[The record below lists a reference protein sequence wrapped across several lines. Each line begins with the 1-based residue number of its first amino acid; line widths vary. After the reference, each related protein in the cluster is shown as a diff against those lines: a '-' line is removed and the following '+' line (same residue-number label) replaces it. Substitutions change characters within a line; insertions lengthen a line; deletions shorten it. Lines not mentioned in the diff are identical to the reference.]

1 MRMATYF
8 LGLTVEQQRAY
19 ATKARAEA
27 AAELKIAGI
36 SKVATRTAK
45 AWRALQSSIIDHFV
59 QEVGS
64 ITRRS
69 RWRLGIPCGREN
81 KIVREMFIMSWES
94 EVKGDLIKRHSSH
107 STYWYLTGSVHG

>member
-69 RWRLGIPCGREN
+69 RWRLGIP
-81 KIVREMFIMSWES
+81 
-94 EVKGDLIKRHSSH
+94 
-107 STYWYLTGSVHG
+107 